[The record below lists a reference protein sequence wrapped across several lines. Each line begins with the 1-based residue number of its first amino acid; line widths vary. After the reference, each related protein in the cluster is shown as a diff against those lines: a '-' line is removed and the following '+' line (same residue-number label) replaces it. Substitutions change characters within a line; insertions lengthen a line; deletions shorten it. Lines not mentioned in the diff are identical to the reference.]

1 MINRVI
7 VGVDFSD
14 ASRTALEQGAAW
26 AGKLGKPLLAVHVLQ
41 PPAPM
46 LPEAQ
51 IALPDPA
58 WLQSMEDHAL
68 LHLRQWTE
76 AIPDAAVEVRWGQP
90 GRGTG
95 GGGRSAVP
103 AGGGP
108 GGAHRDRAAA
118 VRQHRR
124 PGGQARPLRRAGG
137 APGEAGQT
145 LGSMAGLRTYLGRGL
160 RLPAIIGQPLRLSC
174 AAEETGNRPPGSSG
188 A

>member
-26 AGKLGKPLLAVHVLQ
+26 AAKLGKPLLAVHVLQ

-68 LHLRQWTE
+68 LHLKQWTE
-76 AIPDAAVEVRWGQP
+76 AIPDAAVEVRWGSP
-90 GRGTG
+90 
-95 GGGRSAVP
+95 
-103 AGGGP
+103 
-108 GGAHRDRAAA
+108 
-118 VRQHRR
+118 
-124 PGGQARPLRRAGG
+124 
-137 APGEAGQT
+137 
-145 LGSMAGLRTYLGRGL
+145 
-160 RLPAIIGQPLRLSC
+160 
-174 AAEETGNRPPGSSG
+174 AEELVAVADPSALLVVAQVGHSRIERLLFGSTAARVVKHAPCDVLVVRG
-188 A
+188 EKTARR